1 MASRTAR
8 ARPDTPEEG
17 NTRMTEATPAPESA
31 SAPEQTTETAPEP
44 RTFTQDELDAI
55 VQQRLARE
63 RSKLGDVEELRAKA
77 ARLEELEASQLS
89 ELERLQKRAAEA
101 EAARDAALQRAQ
113 ATAVRAEVIAA
124 ATQAGAIDPEVVLA
138 LLPEGSVTVADDG
151 TVTGLD
157 AIKGLLRAKPYL
169 AATPAAP
176 VGTADGGPR
185 GSAAPAQ
192 LTREQLARLSPSEI
206 EQARLEGRL
215 DSLLGRS

>member
-1 MASRTAR
+1 
-8 ARPDTPEEG
+8 
-17 NTRMTEATPAPESA
+17 MTEATPAPESA
-31 SAPEQTTETAPEP
+31 SVPEQTTETAPEP

-77 ARLEELEASQLS
+77 ARLEELEASQLT

-113 ATAVRAEVIAA
+113 ATAVRAEVITA
-124 ATQAGAIDPEVVLA
+124 ATQAGALDPEVVMA

-151 TVTGLD
+151 TVTGVQD
-157 AIKGLLRAKPYL
+157 AVKALLKAKPYL